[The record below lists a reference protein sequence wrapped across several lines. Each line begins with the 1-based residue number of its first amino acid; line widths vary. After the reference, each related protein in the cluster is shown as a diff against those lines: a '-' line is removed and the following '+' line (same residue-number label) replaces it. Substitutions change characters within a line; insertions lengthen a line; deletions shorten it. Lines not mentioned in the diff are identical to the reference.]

1 MEQMTNEQLAG
12 YIQQGDSNELIPI
25 LWERVRK
32 LLYMKSEQAYRKHK
46 DKFDQCGIES
56 WDIKQA
62 SYEAFLEAVRAY
74 KSDSGLK
81 FTAYLSYPFRNA
93 VNRLT
98 GSRSTRTIHEPLN
111 NSTSLDKPLD
121 SSEGDVITLL
131 DTLYDET
138 SLDFIQHIE
147 TASEGETIRAVVDT
161 LAEQHRQVIALRFF
175 EGLTLKQSAERLG
188 VSPERVRQR
197 EAKALR
203 LLRQNPILRKLWNE
217 SCRHR
222 KNSSFSWFRTSP
234 EYFTA
239 LKMLNNKPLSYGQR
253 QAELF
258 EAQLIWQARNDVKL

>member
-12 YIQQGDSNELIPI
+12 FIQQGDSNELIPI

-32 LLYMKSEQAYRKHK
+32 LLYMKSEQAYRKYK

-111 NSTSLDKPLD
+111 NSTSLNKPLE
-121 SSEGDVITLL
+121 SSEDDVLTLL
-131 DTLYDET
+131 DTLYDES

-161 LAEQHRQVIALRFF
+161 LAEQHREVIALRFF

-203 LLRQNPILRKLWNE
+203 LLRENVILRKMWNE
-217 SCRHR
+217 SCSYRR
-222 KNSSFSWFRTSP
+222 SSRFSFYRSSP
-234 EYFTA
+234 EYYSA
-239 LKMLNNKPLSYGQR
+239 LKHSEHSPQPYGEYK
-253 QAELF
+253 ADLL
-258 EAQLIWQARNDVKL
+258 EAQLIWQARNDVID